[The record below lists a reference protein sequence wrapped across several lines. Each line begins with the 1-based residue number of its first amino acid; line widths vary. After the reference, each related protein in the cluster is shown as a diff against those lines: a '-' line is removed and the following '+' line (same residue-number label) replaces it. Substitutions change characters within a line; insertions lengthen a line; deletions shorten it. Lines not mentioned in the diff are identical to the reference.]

1 MPGSHRQLRPP
12 GVRVNAV
19 APGATLTPG
28 NESSRP
34 VLDALTA
41 AAPAGAVI
49 QPHDIFAG
57 VVFLASNGAGR
68 IHGISL
74 DIDGGMSATR
84 PL

>member
-1 MPGSHRQLRPP
+1 M
-12 GVRVNAV
+12 RVNAV

-41 AAPAGAVI
+41 ATPAGAVI

-68 IHGISL
+68 IHGITL
-74 DIDGGMSATR
+74 DIDGGMSPTR